1 MHIKRRIYAAALA
14 IAGLAGFG
22 ITPAAAQKY
31 GKPGDPVKLTVGYQ
45 PYYTQAWSGVVI
57 NGLELWKKHLPKG
70 SEVEFQVGLQGAVI
84 VGQMLA
90 DKQQIGYMGDMPSL
104 VATNRAEVADVRLVA
119 VLGLSEQQCNIF
131 LVRNDAPKFNSGKDV
146 VKWMEGKVVS
156 SPHGSCTD
164 RFARA
169 VFQKEGVKPAQYLN
183 QNIEVITTNFKAGKL
198 DAAVIWEPTAAKI
211 VAEGIARREASGID
225 FSEGDAGF
233 LGMRHDLMQARPD
246 IVRAWLEAE
255 LDAQLYL
262 ADPKNAAKIAEMAE
276 KQTTGMERKI
286 LWQSLYGAFER
297 APVGSVKNEMPFVFN
312 DKAKTLAA
320 NAHAFLFEIKR
331 VSSKDVRAG
340 AIDDSVAREVLQKRG
355 LSGPVGVIKAL
366 PDGEFKQ

>member
-1 MHIKRRIYAAALA
+1 MHTKWRFYAAALA
-14 IAGLAGFG
+14 IAGTVALGVG
-22 ITPAAAQKY
+22 PALAQKY

-45 PYYTQAWSGVVI
+45 PYYTQSWSGVVI

-104 VATNRAEVADVRLVA
+104 VATNRVEVADVRLVA

-131 LVRNDAPKFNSGKDV
+131 LVRNDAPKFANGKDV
-146 VKWMEGKVVS
+146 VKWMNDKIVS

-169 VFQKEGVKPAQYLN
+169 VFQKEGVKPSQYLN

-198 DAAVIWEPTAAKI
+198 DAAVIWEPTASKI
-211 VAEGIARREASGID
+211 VAEGIARREASGLD
-225 FSEGDAGF
+225 FKEGDAGF
-233 LGMRHDLMQARPD
+233 LAMRHDMMQARPD

-255 LDAQLYL
+255 LDAQLYPCGRQERVEDRRDGGEADDRHGPESPL
-262 ADPKNAAKIAEMAE
+262 AVAVRRIRSGPRGVGKERNAFHLYRASQGAGGKCACVPLRDQARVVQGSPQGSDRRLGRSGRPAETRP
-276 KQTTGMERKI
+276 Q
-286 LWQSLYGAFER
+286 
-297 APVGSVKNEMPFVFN
+297 
-312 DKAKTLAA
+312 
-320 NAHAFLFEIKR
+320 
-331 VSSKDVRAG
+331 RAG
-340 AIDDSVAREVLQKRG
+340 WRDQGAAG
-355 LSGPVGVIKAL
+355 L
-366 PDGEFKQ
+366 